1 MNNGKCFVTILFSQ
15 TSSFYLGKSYEIHN
29 ERFCLLNWKMAT
41 DSMSD
46 DHKHAINDVLY
57 GQHLP
62 KFLDNS
68 NNSRVKRFKK
78 IVIILEFTQDSV
90 YWSSEA
96 RGEITDCES
105 VKNQIQLYLDF
116 LMLRPI

>member
-29 ERFCLLNWKMAT
+29 ERFCLSMAT
-41 DSMSD
+41 ESLID
-46 DHKHAINDVLY
+46 AIKDVIKDVLY

-116 LMLRPI
+116 LMLGPI